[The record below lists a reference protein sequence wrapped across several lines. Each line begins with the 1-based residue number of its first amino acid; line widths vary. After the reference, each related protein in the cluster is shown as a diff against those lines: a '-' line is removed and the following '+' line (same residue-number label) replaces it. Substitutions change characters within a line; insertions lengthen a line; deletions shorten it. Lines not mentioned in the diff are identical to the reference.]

1 MHQSISIPA
10 AAELCAVGEPA
21 IRRAFRE
28 GRISLAF
35 QWVVGG
41 GETINYLNL
50 ESVIRCYGAD
60 RDVALSLIKNWDSY
74 APIVRTPDGREWVIL
89 DRAEPMILLEPPEH
103 ADGGDT

>member
-1 MHQSISIPA
+1 MHHAISIPA
-10 AAELCAVGEPA
+10 AAELCGVGEPA

-50 ESVIRCYGAD
+50 ESVLECYG
-60 RDVALSLIKNWDSY
+60 VAGSKTYPLIEKWALR
-74 APIVRTPDGREWVIL
+74 APIVRTRDGREWAIF
-89 DRAEPMILLEPPEH
+89 DRAEVMILREPPHH
-103 ADGGDT
+103 AVGGDA

>member
-21 IRRAFRE
+21 IRRALRD

-41 GETINYLNL
+41 GGTINYLNL
-50 ESVIRCYGAD
+50 ASVIRCYGAD
-60 RDVALSLIKNWDSY
+60 RDVALSLIEKWSCY
-74 APIVRTPDGREWVIL
+74 APVIRSLDGRDWTIL